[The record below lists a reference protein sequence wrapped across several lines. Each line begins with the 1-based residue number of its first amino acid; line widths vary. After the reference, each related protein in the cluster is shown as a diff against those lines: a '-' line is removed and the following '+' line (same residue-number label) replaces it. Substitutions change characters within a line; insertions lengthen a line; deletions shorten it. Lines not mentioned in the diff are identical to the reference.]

1 MTTSIE
7 ELKNLRNIIDN
18 INPLYHKEIFNVIKK
33 FNMQYSENKNGI
45 FINMNNLSKDCIA
58 KIYEY
63 LEYIEKQEKTFSD
76 VEKIKKEFKKD
87 FFSKIKDANIKDAN
101 IKTEEN
107 EKVETDNNVKLA
119 N

>member
-1 MTTSIE
+1 
-7 ELKNLRNIIDN
+7 
-18 INPLYHKEIFNVIKK
+18 
-33 FNMQYSENKNGI
+33 MQYSENKNGI

-63 LEYIEKQEKTFSD
+63 LEYIKKQEKTFSD

-87 FFSKIKDANIKDAN
+87 FFSNIKDEN
-101 IKTEEN
+101 IKTKENIN
-107 EKVETDNNVKLA
+107 EKVKTDNQINVKLV

>member
-18 INPLYHKEIFNVIKK
+18 VNPLYHKEIFNVIKK

-87 FFSKIKDANIKDAN
+87 FFSNIKDAN
-101 IKTEEN
+101 INTEEYVN
-107 EKVETDNNVKLA
+107 EKVKTDTNISKLIV

>member
-1 MTTSIE
+1 MTTIE

-45 FINMNNLSKDCIA
+45 FINMNNLSKDCIE

-87 FFSKIKDANIKDAN
+87 FFSNIKDEN

-107 EKVETDNNVKLA
+107 INEKVKTDNQTNAKLV